1 MAIEIFGQGL
11 SQVSHADHADIDDV
25 TGIENLAD
33 EIDEDLHVI
42 SLFGIAREAD
52 QHQIAAY
59 LHGCNTVYTR
69 QDVGKD
75 MGNSLFM
82 AGEQGAAIFTES
94 LDRLFGNIH
103 VAVN

>member
-1 MAIEIFGQGL
+1 MT
-11 SQVSHADHADIDDV
+11 HTDHPDIDDATV
-25 TGIENLAD
+25 VENFAD
-33 EIDEDLHVI
+33 EVDQHLDIV
-42 SLFGIAREAD
+42 SLLGVTREAD